1 MRRVAILFGV
11 LFLAA
16 LAALAQAPDGDQ
28 TSDNGF
34 LTNLLEDQLSAPGR
48 QIRLSGVTGALSS
61 RARIQSI
68 TISDARGP
76 WLEINDVE
84 LDWNRL
90 QLLLGRVN
98 VNRLSAGRIAWL
110 RRAEPPRTR
119 PIDLADAEA
128 KPFAL
133 PELPVSIDLRELRID
148 SLVLD
153 EQVFGTAAELSA
165 DGNLTLAGGVLDA
178 ALDILR
184 KDAPGGELALKAAFS
199 NETRQIDLDL
209 HLSEPDG
216 GLVASLLRIE
226 DTPAIDLRIAGS
238 GPLDN
243 VDFDV
248 ALDAAGKRLAGGQIA
263 LRGTDA
269 GLGFDADL
277 RGGLTPLIP
286 ADFRE
291 FFAGETAVRVSGL
304 SKTGGGVRIDDL
316 VLSGAVLDLTGR
328 AETGA
333 DGFLRSLDL
342 SGTLGD
348 PAAPAVRLPVPG
360 QETRLN
366 SAVLRVSFGD
376 SSNWSGLLVL
386 DRLSTGG
393 IEMEDVTLDMG
404 GHARNLED
412 PARRDVTIA
421 LEGLATGVWAADPKV
436 RAALGPRLDLFA
448 DAALKPGGAIDLRQ
462 VQLGGNGLSV
472 FTAGTFEDLVFT
484 GRGALNVADIAIL
497 SGITGRRLS
506 GALAL
511 RAEGNVT
518 PLSGGFDL
526 ALDGSAE
533 DLVLGDPR
541 LDGLMAGKTTLSG
554 RAVRDAGGFRT
565 ENLRLEN
572 PQLAFAS
579 NGQVSTRTTDFG
591 FDASLTDLA
600 LVDPRAAGAVTA
612 SGRAQGTGRSI
623 GVTLDAGIE
632 SGSLLGRSISGL
644 DLGFDGRM
652 EGSDVSG
659 RVSGGGQLDSLVL
672 DLGAD
677 LAVAGET
684 RSVSDLRFALGAN
697 SLTGEI
703 TQTTGAPLTGKLSL
717 RAPDVASLAAL
728 ALVEAGGSLTA
739 DIALDAGDPGQAIA
753 VNASAGDLAF
763 GANRV
768 GALRVDARVNDAFG
782 LPFVTGTL
790 DGRDIAVAGQD
801 IASISAKAEQ
811 SDAETMRV
819 TAESRLAI
827 GTLVDA
833 SAELAR
839 QPGGF
844 AATLETLRLRQA
856 GQTAQLA
863 APATVTVAEGAV
875 TLTPLEL
882 DFGTGKLSAEG
893 RVAEDIDLRL
903 DIADMPLDI
912 ANAIRPQLALAG
924 VVNGTARVGGTR
936 AAPNITFDAGATGL
950 AAAPT
955 RAAGIPPID
964 ITARGRTEGERL
976 DVDAGVSAAGGLSA
990 RASGAV
996 PLGAG
1001 DLDLAVNLAAF
1012 PLSLVDQIAGNRG
1025 LAGNVTGN
1033 ARVTGPLADPS
1044 ASFDIEGTG
1053 IGAAVLRQNAVPP
1066 MNVTL
1071 SGGFSA
1077 GTLTLATA
1085 RLGGAPGLDI
1095 SGSGHIPLT
1104 GSGLDMRASGT
1115 VPLALANPLLEARS
1129 AQASGTVQLDVSA
1142 QGSLAA
1148 PRLAGNVSLNGG
1160 TFVLPQL
1167 NVRLQD
1173 ISLDAG
1179 LEGDAVVLR
1188 GARAAVSGGGE
1199 ITAEGRVS
1207 IDGARGFPAD
1217 LSMRMNDVRY
1227 TDGAFVTTRFS
1238 GQLAVNG
1245 PLQGGGGT
1253 LSGRIDLGRTEISIS
1268 EALGVNAQAKL
1279 EQVEHLRP
1287 PLPVVE
1293 TLDRAQIGAPQ
1304 PPQATGRSGLELDIR
1319 VSAPNQIFVRGR
1331 GLDAELGGELR
1342 LRGPTTDIE
1351 PVGQFDM
1358 RRGRIVVLAQRI
1370 EFDEGSLTLE
1380 GDFDP
1385 RINFVAHST
1394 SGDVTAI
1401 VTVSGRASE
1410 PDIVF
1415 SSEPPLPEDE
1425 VLSRLLF
1432 KRASQDL
1439 SPFQAAQLAAAAAEL
1454 AGAGGSGLLASL
1466 RSSTG
1471 LDDLDIITEDSGA
1484 TAVRA
1489 GKYISENVYLDV
1501 QTASDGVSRA
1511 EVVVEIN
1518 DMVTARGSV
1527 GTDGNTRLGIFY
1539 ERDY

>member
-1 MRRVAILFGV
+1 
-11 LFLAA
+11 
-16 LAALAQAPDGDQ
+16 
-28 TSDNGF
+28 
-34 LTNLLEDQLSAPGR
+34 
-48 QIRLSGVTGALSS
+48 
-61 RARIQSI
+61 
-68 TISDARGP
+68 
-76 WLEINDVE
+76 
-84 LDWNRL
+84 
-90 QLLLGRVN
+90 
-98 VNRLSAGRIAWL
+98 
-110 RRAEPPRTR
+110 
-119 PIDLADAEA
+119 
-128 KPFAL
+128 
-133 PELPVSIDLRELRID
+133 
-148 SLVLD
+148 
-153 EQVFGTAAELSA
+153 
-165 DGNLTLAGGVLDA
+165 
-178 ALDILR
+178 
-184 KDAPGGELALKAAFS
+184 
-199 NETRQIDLDL
+199 
-209 HLSEPDG
+209 
-216 GLVASLLRIE
+216 
-226 DTPAIDLRIAGS
+226 
-238 GPLDN
+238 
-243 VDFDV
+243 
-248 ALDAAGKRLAGGQIA
+248 
-263 LRGTDA
+263 
-269 GLGFDADL
+269 
-277 RGGLTPLIP
+277 
-286 ADFRE
+286 
-291 FFAGETAVRVSGL
+291 
-304 SKTGGGVRIDDL
+304 
-316 VLSGAVLDLTGR
+316 
-328 AETGA
+328 
-333 DGFLRSLDL
+333 
-342 SGTLGD
+342 
-348 PAAPAVRLPVPG
+348 
-360 QETRLN
+360 
-366 SAVLRVSFGD
+366 
-376 SSNWSGLLVL
+376 
-386 DRLSTGG
+386 
-393 IEMEDVTLDMG
+393 
-404 GHARNLED
+404 
-412 PARRDVTIA
+412 
-421 LEGLATGVWAADPKV
+421 
-436 RAALGPRLDLFA
+436 
-448 DAALKPGGAIDLRQ
+448 
-462 VQLGGNGLSV
+462 
-472 FTAGTFEDLVFT
+472 
-484 GRGALNVADIAIL
+484 
-497 SGITGRRLS
+497 
-506 GALAL
+506 
-511 RAEGNVT
+511 
-518 PLSGGFDL
+518 
-526 ALDGSAE
+526 
-533 DLVLGDPR
+533 
-541 LDGLMAGKTTLSG
+541 
-554 RAVRDAGGFRT
+554 
-565 ENLRLEN
+565 
-572 PQLAFAS
+572 
-579 NGQVSTRTTDFG
+579 
-591 FDASLTDLA
+591 
-600 LVDPRAAGAVTA
+600 
-612 SGRAQGTGRSI
+612 
-623 GVTLDAGIE
+623 
-632 SGSLLGRSISGL
+632 
-644 DLGFDGRM
+644 
-652 EGSDVSG
+652 
-659 RVSGGGQLDSLVL
+659 
-672 DLGAD
+672 
-677 LAVAGET
+677 
-684 RSVSDLRFALGAN
+684 
-697 SLTGEI
+697 
-703 TQTTGAPLTGKLSL
+703 
-717 RAPDVASLAAL
+717 
-728 ALVEAGGSLTA
+728 
-739 DIALDAGDPGQAIA
+739 
-753 VNASAGDLAF
+753 
-763 GANRV
+763 
-768 GALRVDARVNDAFG
+768 
-782 LPFVTGTL
+782 
-790 DGRDIAVAGQD
+790 
-801 IASISAKAEQ
+801 AKAEQ

-964 ITARGRTEGERL
+964 VTARGRTEGERL

-1001 DLDLAVNLAAF
+1001 DLDLTVDLAAF

-1095 SGSGHIPLT
+1095 SGSGRIPLT

-1167 NVRLQD
+1167 NVRLED